1 MSTISTN
8 TLDGGLG
15 LTDPVYAVSNLSSLF
30 TVCALALNGVGEYR
44 EDIRER
50 ALDDIRLTMVL
61 SARLADDAAV
71 AVERAIAAAKKGGEK

>member
-1 MSTISTN
+1 MNDIATN

-50 ALDDIRLTMVL
+50 ALKCACSRSDVTGFFGPLITENNV
-61 SARLADDAAV
+61 AR
-71 AVERAIAAAKKGGEK
+71 IC

>member
-1 MSTISTN
+1 MSDISTN

-61 SARLADDAAV
+61 SAHLAVEAAV
-71 AVERAIAAAKKGGEK
+71 AVERAIAAAKKGGAI